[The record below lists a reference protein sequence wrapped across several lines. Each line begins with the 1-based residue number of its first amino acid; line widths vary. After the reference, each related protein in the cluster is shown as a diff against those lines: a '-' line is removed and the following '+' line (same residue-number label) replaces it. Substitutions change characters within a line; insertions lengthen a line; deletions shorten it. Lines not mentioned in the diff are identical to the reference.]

1 MTYFWLQKWLLQ
13 TIYVI
18 LLTEATVNHT
28 EHLELDTNESS
39 SSPPSPPSS
48 PQMIYNT
55 NNPGAPPMFYQCAD
69 VSVMPMEERPVH
81 MKRPTFYWQ

>member
-1 MTYFWLQKWLLQ
+1 MIGEMADEIKFTK
-13 TIYVI
+13 
-18 LLTEATVNHT
+18 LLTIKDMNSTSPIDYSVNAVLPNMSMKHAVM
-28 EHLELDTNESS
+28 
-39 SSPPSPPSS
+39 
-48 PQMIYNT
+48 QMIYNT